1 MVMGAQHNMDKWQK
15 AYMTTA
21 ETFGALSSAKRLK
34 VGAIIVR
41 DNRILSIGYNGMPSG
56 WTNICEDDNN
66 ATKKEVLHA
75 ESNCLMKL
83 ARSSESGL
91 GADIYITHAPCME
104 CAKLVYGA
112 GISRVFYRTEYK
124 NTDGT
129 NFLSACNV
137 EVERV

>member
-91 GADIYITHAPCME
+91 GADLYITHAPCME

>member
-1 MVMGAQHNMDKWQK
+1 MGAQHNMDKWQK

-34 VGAIIVR
+34 VGAIIIR

>member
-1 MVMGAQHNMDKWQK
+1 MK
-15 AYMTTA
+15 TA
-21 ETFGALSSAKRLK
+21 ETFGSLSHAIRLK
-34 VGAIIVR
+34 VGAIVVK
-41 DNRILSIGYNGMPSG
+41 DNRIISIGYNGTPAG
-56 WTNICEDDNN
+56 WDNECEDTFHHHELGTCTTV
-66 ATKKEVLHA
+66 TKVEVIHA
-75 ESNCLMKL
+75 EANAISKL

>member
-1 MVMGAQHNMDKWQK
+1 MGAQHNMDKWQK

-91 GADIYITHAPCME
+91 GAVIYITHAPCME

>member
-1 MVMGAQHNMDKWQK
+1 MGAQHNMDKWQK

-21 ETFGALSSAKRLK
+21 ETFGALSSDKRLK

>member
-1 MVMGAQHNMDKWQK
+1 MGAQHNMDKWQK

>member
-1 MVMGAQHNMDKWQK
+1 MGAQHNMDKWQK

-137 EVERV
+137 EVERA

>member
-83 ARSSESGL
+83 ERSSESGL